1 MTRQEYLDELRA
13 ALAELPAD
21 EAARACAFY
30 EEMIDDRIEA
40 GLDEQDAVAQM
51 EPPAEAAARI
61 LDELPTVPRAIA
73 QAQAARRTGCGRAA
87 LWAAVIVGS
96 PLWVSVL
103 IAALAFVLCGVIML
117 CIPFVMTWTL
127 AVAFLLCTPVA
138 IFAAGC
144 AAFAGSGTVALV
156 DLGIGLGMGG
166 VGLLGLIAALF
177 VTRFFVSLLGRF
189 VRWVVSPFWKMPRT
203 SAAAARRALPRL
215 AHGLARGG
223 RHARGGRG
231 ARSGRLCD
239 LRVLARA
246 LLRGAGPRQRG
257 HKPDRGGLVRLG
269 DARDIGLGRARRAA
283 GPRSP
288 RQPRRPRGLSAKG
301 RPDGRRPVRAAPTI
315 AAIFGQCRRARLTRR
330 TCSPARTTQP
340 AR

>member
-189 VRWVVSPFWKMPRT
+189 VRWGG
-203 SAAAARRALPRL
+203 LPVL
-215 AHGLARGG
+215 EDAPNVRGG
-223 RHARGGRG
+223 RSSGSPPVWRTASLVAAGNARGGRG

-239 LRVLARA
+239 LRVSPERFYAEQDRA
-246 LLRGAGPRQRG
+246 NAATNQIVGDWFDWATPRDNRTRTR
-257 HKPDRGGLVRLG
+257 P
-269 DARDIGLGRARRAA
+269 
-283 GPRSP
+283 
-288 RQPRRPRGLSAKG
+288 PRR
-301 RPDGRRPVRAAPTI
+301 RPP
-315 AAIFGQCRRARLTRR
+315 
-330 TCSPARTTQP
+330 
-340 AR
+340 

>member
-103 IAALAFVLCGVIML
+103 VAALAFVLCGVIML

-189 VRWVVSPFWKMPRT
+189 VRWVVSPFWKMPER
-203 SAAAARRALPRL
+203 
-215 AHGLARGG
+215 
-223 RHARGGRG
+223 
-231 ARSGRLCD
+231 
-239 LRVLARA
+239 
-246 LLRGAGPRQRG
+246 
-257 HKPDRGGLVRLG
+257 
-269 DARDIGLGRARRAA
+269 
-283 GPRSP
+283 
-288 RQPRRPRGLSAKG
+288 PRRPLVGLS
-301 RPDGRRPVRAAPTI
+301 PVWRTASLVAAGMLAAGVALGAVGFATCGFSPERFYAEQDRANAATNQIVGDWFDWATPETSDSDAPAAPQAPVAPGNPAVP
-315 AAIFGQCRRARLTRR
+315 AA
-330 TCSPARTTQP
+330 
-340 AR
+340 